1 MLTTWSSMEQN
12 DDGTFDSLFD
22 STSRKHA
29 MSAAPDRRVVITGMG
44 VVCPLGLS
52 LEDLWAGLVEG
63 RSGVGPLESFP
74 CSGLP
79 LRHAAEARAFTGDI
93 DNFGPLDG
101 ERKKAIRKGL
111 KVMCRESQMAVAAA
125 QRALHHSGL
134 FAADAP
140 AGSVQPERFGCVFGS
155 DYMLTLPD
163 DFTASVA
170 KCRGADGTFEFDRW
184 ATDGMPQ
191 LTPLWLLKYLPNM
204 PASHIAIYNDLR
216 GPSNSLTLR
225 EASGHLALGEASI
238 TIQRGAADVMVVG
251 ATGTRVHPMKTV
263 HALQSEQVALEDD
276 AAGSGLSE
284 PTRWSRPFDRSRK
297 GMVLGEG
304 SAVFILEELRH
315 AQARGATIHGEIVG
329 HAARNAGLA
338 GGVGLKQKAL
348 SLAMRRALSMANV
361 TAAELSHIHAHG
373 ASTVVGDREEAAAL
387 HDVLGAAAAT
397 IPTVAAKSHFG
408 NLGGGSGLVACMA
421 SVLALRHGELFPL
434 LNFEESDPDCRIRA
448 ARRGDPSGNVF
459 ISSAVTP
466 QGQAGS
472 IVIRALAP

>member
-1 MLTTWSSMEQN
+1 
-12 DDGTFDSLFD
+12 
-22 STSRKHA
+22 

-44 VVCPLGLS
+44 VVCPLGLT
-52 LEDLWAGLVEG
+52 LEDLWTGLLGG
-63 RSGVGPLESFP
+63 RSGVGPLASF
-74 CSGLP
+74 SSAGLP
-79 LRHAAEARAFTGDI
+79 LHHAAEARAFTGDI

-134 FAADAP
+134 FSP
-140 AGSVQPERFGCVFGS
+140 ETKPESVPPERFGCVFGS
-155 DYMLTLPD
+155 DYMLTLPE

-170 KCRGADGTFEFDRW
+170 KCRGADGRFEFDRW
-184 ATDGMPQ
+184 ASEGMPQ

-225 EASGHLALGEASI
+225 EASGHLALGEATV
-238 TIQRGAADVMVVG
+238 TIQRGAADIMVAG

-263 HALQSEQVALEDD
+263 HALQSEQVALEP
-276 AAGSGLSE
+276 AAGDVPGGSD
-284 PTRWSRPFDRSRK
+284 PAQWSRPFDKSRR

-304 SAVFILEELRH
+304 AAVLILEELEH
-315 AQARGATIHGEIVG
+315 ARARGATIHGEIIG
-329 HAARNAGLA
+329 QAARNAGSA

-348 SLAMRRALSMANV
+348 ALAMRRALAMAGV
-361 TAAELSHIHAHG
+361 SPAELSHVHAHG
-373 ASTVVGDREEAAAL
+373 ASTVVGDREEALAL
-387 HDVLGAAAAT
+387 SDVLGTDAER

-408 NLGGGSGLVACMA
+408 NLGGGSGLVECVA
-421 SVLALRHGELFPL
+421 SLLALRHGELFPL
-434 LNFEESDPDCRIRA
+434 LNFSEPDPDCRIRP
-448 ARRGDPSGNVF
+448 ARRGDPSGNIF

-472 IVIRALAP
+472 VVIRSLPS

>member
-1 MLTTWSSMEQN
+1 
-12 DDGTFDSLFD
+12 
-22 STSRKHA
+22 
-29 MSAAPDRRVVITGMG
+29 MSAAPERRVVITGMG
-44 VVCPLGLS
+44 VVCPLGLT

-74 CSGLP
+74 SAGLP
-79 LRHAAEARAFTGDI
+79 LHHAAEARGFTGDI

-134 FAADAP
+134 FAADAK

-155 DYMLTLPD
+155 DYMLTLPE

-170 KCRGADGTFEFDRW
+170 KCRGADGAFEFDRW
-184 ATDGMPQ
+184 ASDGMPQ

-225 EASGHLALGEASI
+225 EASGHLALGEATI
-238 TIQRGAADVMVVG
+238 TIQRGAADIMVVG

-263 HALQSEQVALEDD
+263 HALQSEQVALEGT
-276 AAGSGLSE
+276 GSGSDD
-284 PTRWSRPFDRSRK
+284 PTRWSRPFDRLRR

-304 SAVFILEELRH
+304 AAVFILEELAH
-315 AQARGATIHGEIVG
+315 ARARGAAIHGEIVG
-329 HAARNAGLA
+329 HAARNVSVA

-348 SLAMRRALSMANV
+348 ALAMRRALSMAQV

-373 ASTVVGDREEAAAL
+373 ASTVVGDREESAAM
-387 HDVLGAAAAT
+387 HDVLGPAAAT

-408 NLGGGSGLVACMA
+408 NLGGGSGLVECMA
-421 SVLALRHGELFPL
+421 SLLAIRHGELFPL
-434 LNFEESDPDCRIRA
+434 LNFEEPDPECPVRP
-448 ARRGDPSGNVF
+448 ARRGDPSGKVF

-472 IVIRALAP
+472 VVIRGLAP

>member
-1 MLTTWSSMEQN
+1 
-12 DDGTFDSLFD
+12 
-22 STSRKHA
+22 
-29 MSAAPDRRVVITGMG
+29 MSAAPERRVVITGMG
-44 VVCPLGLS
+44 VVCPLGLTP
-52 LEDLWAGLVEG
+52 EDLWAGLVEG

-74 CSGLP
+74 SAGLP
-79 LRHAAEARAFTGDI
+79 LHHAAEARAFTGDI

-134 FAADAP
+134 FAADAK

-155 DYMLTLPD
+155 DYMLTLPE

-170 KCRGADGTFEFDRW
+170 KCRGADGAFEFDRW
-184 ATDGMPQ
+184 ASDGMPQ

-225 EASGHLALGEASI
+225 EASGHLALGEATI
-238 TIQRGAADVMVVG
+238 TIQRGAADMMVVG

-263 HALQSEQVALEDD
+263 HALQSEQVALGG
-276 AAGSGLSE
+276 AGSGSDD
-284 PTRWSRPFDRSRK
+284 PTRWSRPFDRLRR

-304 SAVFILEELRH
+304 AAVFILEELEH
-315 AQARGATIHGEIVG
+315 ARARGAAIHGEIVG
-329 HAARNAGLA
+329 HAARNVSVA
-338 GGVGLKQKAL
+338 GGVGLKQQAL
-348 SLAMRRALSMANV
+348 ALAMRRALSMAQV
-361 TAAELSHIHAHG
+361 TATELSHIHAHG
-373 ASTVVGDREEAAAL
+373 ASTVVGDREEAAAM
-387 HDVLGAAAAT
+387 HDVLGPAAAT

-408 NLGGGSGLVACMA
+408 NLGGGSGLVECMA
-421 SVLALRHGELFPL
+421 SLLAIRHGELFPL
-434 LNFEESDPDCRIRA
+434 LNFEEPDPECPVRP
-448 ARRGDPSGNVF
+448 ARRGDPSGKVF

-472 IVIRALAP
+472 VVIRGLAP

>member
-1 MLTTWSSMEQN
+1 
-12 DDGTFDSLFD
+12 
-22 STSRKHA
+22 

-44 VVCPLGLS
+44 VVCPLGLT
-52 LEDLWAGLVEG
+52 LEDLWTGLVEG
-63 RSGVGPLESFP
+63 RSAVGPLESFP

-79 LRHAAEARAFTGDI
+79 LHHAAEARAFTGDI

-134 FAADAP
+134 FASDVK
-140 AGSVQPERFGCVFGS
+140 AGTVQPERFGCVFGS

-163 DFTASVA
+163 DFTAGVA
-170 KCRGADGTFEFDRW
+170 KCRGAGGGFEFDRW
-184 ATDGMPQ
+184 ASEGMPQ

-225 EASGHLALGEASI
+225 EASGHLAIGEAAI

-263 HALQSEQVALEDD
+263 HALQSEQVALEDASVID
-276 AAGSGLSE
+276 AGRAD
-284 PTRWSRPFDRSRK
+284 PTRWSRPFDRARK

-304 SAVFILEELRH
+304 AAVFILEELEH
-315 AQARGATIHGEIVG
+315 ARARGATIHGEVIG
-329 HAARNAGLA
+329 YAARNAGLA

-348 SLAMRRALSMANV
+348 GLAMRRALAMARV
-361 TAAELSHIHAHG
+361 APSELSHIHAHG
-373 ASTVVGDREEAAAL
+373 ASTVVGDREEAAAM
-387 HDVLGAAAAT
+387 HEVLGTAAAT
-397 IPTVAAKSHFG
+397 VPTVAAKSHFG
-408 NLGGGSGLVACMA
+408 NLGGGSGLVECMA

-434 LNFEESDPDCRIRA
+434 LNFEEPDPDCRIRA
-448 ARRGDPSGNVF
+448 ARRGDPSGNLF

-472 IVIRALAP
+472 IVIRSLAP

>member
-1 MLTTWSSMEQN
+1 
-12 DDGTFDSLFD
+12 
-22 STSRKHA
+22 
-29 MSAAPDRRVVITGMG
+29 MSAAPERRVVITGMG
-44 VVCPLGLS
+44 VVCPLGLTP
-52 LEDLWAGLVEG
+52 EDLWAGLVEG

-74 CSGLP
+74 SAGLP
-79 LRHAAEARAFTGDI
+79 LHHAAEAHAFTGDI
-93 DNFGPLDG
+93 ENFGPLDG

-125 QRALHHSGL
+125 QRALHHCGL
-134 FAADAP
+134 FAADAK

-155 DYMLTLPD
+155 DYMLTLPE

-170 KCRGADGTFEFDRW
+170 KCRGADGAFEFDRW
-184 ATDGMPQ
+184 ASDGMPQ

-225 EASGHLALGEASI
+225 EASGHLALGEATI
-238 TIQRGAADVMVVG
+238 TIQRGAADIMVVG

-263 HALQSEQVALEDD
+263 HALQSEQVALE
-276 AAGSGLSE
+276 AAGSGSDD
-284 PTRWSRPFDRSRK
+284 PTRWSRPFDRLRR

-304 SAVFILEELRH
+304 AAVFILEELEH
-315 AQARGATIHGEIVG
+315 ARARGAAIHGEIVG
-329 HAARNAGLA
+329 HAARNVSVA

-348 SLAMRRALSMANV
+348 ALAMRRALSMAQV
-361 TAAELSHIHAHG
+361 TATELSHIHAHG
-373 ASTVVGDREEAAAL
+373 ASTVVGDREEAAAM
-387 HDVLGAAAAT
+387 HDVLGPAAAT

-408 NLGGGSGLVACMA
+408 NLGGGSGLVECMA
-421 SVLALRHGELFPL
+421 SLLAIRHGELFPL
-434 LNFEESDPDCRIRA
+434 LNFEEPDPECPVRP
-448 ARRGDPSGNVF
+448 ARRGDPSGKVF

-472 IVIRALAP
+472 VVIRGLAP